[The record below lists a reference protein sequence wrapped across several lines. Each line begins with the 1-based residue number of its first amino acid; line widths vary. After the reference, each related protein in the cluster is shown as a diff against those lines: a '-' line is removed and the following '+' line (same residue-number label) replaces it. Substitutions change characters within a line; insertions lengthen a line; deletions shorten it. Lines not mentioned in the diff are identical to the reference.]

1 MESHLKGILSV
12 AGFGIESLKVPSERP
27 NRRTLMRA
35 RWTFFFFFFWP
46 KYVYSDE
53 WQKTKTTFFS
63 YYDSLQPE
71 NFMTWIIETFSQEK
85 DPT

>member
-35 RWTFFFFFFWP
+35 RWTFFFFFFGP
-46 KYVYSDE
+46 SMYIQMSGKKPRPHFSVTMTHYN
-53 WQKTKTTFFS
+53 QKI
-63 YYDSLQPE
+63 L
-71 NFMTWIIETFSQEK
+71 
-85 DPT
+85 